1 MVQVKKVKAKT
12 KEKVLKILKELGNAL
27 TVYSIRVE
35 TGINQESIRSALN
48 ELIDEGEVVQLPTS
62 PYISY
67 MYSGD
72 TKC

>member
-12 KEKVLKILKELGNAL
+12 KEKVLKVLKELRNAL
-27 TVYSIRVE
+27 TVHSIRVE

-48 ELIDEGEVVQLPTS
+48 ELINEGEVVQLPTS